1 MLSNHALLH
10 IYKEYVDTVKHKEFC
25 LEQYLKQ
32 NSFKNNSNLDN
43 AENDVKEVAE
53 KLSKA
58 VTSLLGT
65 LIDEFE
71 LLVTDIESE
80 QLDGIKQNIVYRLGK
95 GGTI

>member
-10 IYKEYVDTVKHKEFC
+10 MYASYIDAVKHKEFC
-25 LEQYLKQ
+25 LEQYLEQ

-53 KLSKA
+53 KLSKEITK
-58 VTSLLGT
+58 VLG
-65 LIDEFE
+65 LFVDDFE

-80 QLDGIKQNIVYRLGK
+80 QLDVIKQNIVYRLGK